1 MRGRLI
7 TTAVVAALATVAVV
21 VPTASADP
29 SGGEEAIDYQEWTW
43 PRDFARGTPE
53 GVSVGSRGLRLV
65 RPIGTVERTEPT
77 LGTTRTYEYA
87 TWTSPEYR
95 HGFGATELVA
105 SWNART
111 PERTWLQVETRG
123 RTEAGAETAWY
134 VLGQWAH
141 GDEDIRRT
149 TVAGQRDE
157 HASVSVDTLVTRPG
171 VALRSYQVRVTLYRE
186 AGSRVTPT
194 VRSVGAMVSAV
205 PDRFTVP
212 ISPPGRARGI
222 ELPVPRHA
230 QNLHKGQYPE
240 YGGGGQNWCSP
251 TSTQMVVEYW
261 GRGPS
266 REELSWLPADYVDP
280 TVAHAA
286 RHTYDYSYRGT
297 GNWPFNTAYAARYGL
312 RGHITRLH
320 SLAELEEYI
329 ARGIP
334 VITSQSFLSSEL
346 DGAGYGTAG
355 HIMVVV
361 GFTENGDVIVNDPAS
376 NTNEGVR
383 NVYPRA
389 QFETIWQRTKRY
401 DANGKVASG
410 PGGIVYLIRP

>member
-1 MRGRLI
+1 MRGRL
-7 TTAVVAALATVAVV
+7 ATVILAIAV
-21 VPTASADP
+21 TATMAAP
-29 SGGEEAIDYQEWTW
+29 NAAAEPGGEAIDYQEWNSA
-43 PRDFARGTPE
+43 RDFALGTAE
-53 GVSVGSRGLRLV
+53 GVVPGPWGLRIS
-65 RPIGTVERTEPT
+65 RPVGTIERTEPD
-77 LGTTRTYEYA
+77 LGTTRSYEYGR
-87 TWTSPEYR
+87 WTTPRYR
-95 HGFGATELVA
+95 HGFDATELVA

-111 PERTWLQVETRG
+111 PDSTWLQIEARG
-123 RTEAGAETAWY
+123 RTAAGTDTAWY

-141 GDEDIRRT
+141 GDGDIQRT

-157 HASVSVDTLVTRPG
+157 HASVSVDTLVTRSG
-171 VALRSYQVRVTLYRE
+171 VTLRSYQLRVTLYRE
-186 AGSRVTPT
+186 AGSWASPL
-194 VRSVGAMVSAV
+194 VRGVGAMASHV
-205 PDRFTVP
+205 PDRFEVP
-212 ISPPGRARGI
+212 TSEPGPARGI

-230 QNLHKGQYPE
+230 QNLHRGNYPE

-266 REELSWLPADYVDP
+266 RRELSWIPPDYVDP

-286 RHTYDYSYRGT
+286 RFTYDYSYEGT
-297 GNWPFNTAYAARYGL
+297 GNWPFNTAYAAHHGL
-312 RGHITRLH
+312 RGHVTRLH
-320 SLAELEEYI
+320 SLAELEGYI

-334 VITSQSFLSSEL
+334 VITSQSFLESEL

-361 GFTENGDVIVNDPAS
+361 GFTEHGDVIVNDPAS
-376 NTNEGVR
+376 NSNEAVR

-401 DANGKVASG
+401 DAEGNVAGG
-410 PGGIVYLIRP
+410 PGGIAYVIRP